1 MNESQISVR
10 YAKALFQSASEQ
22 DLLDQVFKDMEEL
35 TSTCKLEDFQYML
48 EVPTLQPSQKI
59 KLLASIFEK
68 HFSKISLSMINLVV
82 KNKRESF
89 LPGIARNFKGLYRK
103 EKGICTASLVTA
115 MILGFVV
122 YWCLQFSTG
131 LWVLVRAAHDR
142 RPYAKTMILAVLPII
157 IVTPIDTHNSYTLL
171 DPPRLLIYALV
182 FFLFVQTQVIG
193 SKFANT

>member
-115 MILGFVV
+115 QQVDE
-122 YWCLQFSTG
+122 S
-131 LWVLVRAAHDR
+131 A
-142 RPYAKTMILAVLPII
+142 
-157 IVTPIDTHNSYTLL
+157 L
-171 DPPRLLIYALV
+171 DGIRKLIKKAYDSEV
-182 FFLFVQTQVIG
+182 EMTTSVDGDVIG
-193 SKFANT
+193 GFILTIEDMRYDASVASNLKKLKKQLLQTSIEK